1 MSRHVALCLIVAGF
15 MTGCAPRETSVTIV
29 SVRLVPFIIPQGALP
44 ARRTQM
50 VLVDWTNTGNTPVRA
65 VEANITLR
73 GASGNALRDPFRG
86 NTTTNMCIYA
96 IGDDNPGVSPGTTYQ
111 EPEGEGF
118 VIIPGLPGMQ
128 DDTLRATS
136 ATVTITKVS
145 EKSGMTGT

>member
-1 MSRHVALCLIVAGF
+1 

-65 VEANITLR
+65 VEADITLR